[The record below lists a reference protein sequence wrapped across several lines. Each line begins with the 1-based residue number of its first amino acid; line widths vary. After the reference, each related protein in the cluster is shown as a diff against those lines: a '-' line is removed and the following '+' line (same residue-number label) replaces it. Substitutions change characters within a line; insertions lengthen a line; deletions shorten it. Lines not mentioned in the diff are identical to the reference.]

1 MAVHFDNLERFMIK
15 AVFFDLYQT
24 LVCYDPPRE
33 KIQADALKEFGIDT
47 TPEKML
53 YPITAADEFI
63 HQEHSRLS
71 IGKRSDE
78 DKKALW
84 GQYQAVLIK
93 KAGIEPT
100 KELIRHILGKMQQ
113 IKFKPILYGDVLP
126 TLTEL
131 KEKGLI
137 LGLIS
142 NVDND
147 ITQLCQDLGLMPFL
161 QVMITSLDSGYNKPQ
176 PEIFKEAVRQASVQP
191 REAIYVGDQYRIDVI
206 GAKQAGMLGIL
217 LDRGGYFNE
226 SIKEPKIQSLHQL
239 SGYLP

>member
-1 MAVHFDNLERFMIK
+1 MIK

-71 IGKRSDE
+71 ISKRSDE

-93 KAGIEPT
+93 EAGIEPT

-161 QVMITSLDSGYNKPQ
+161 QVVVTSLDSGYNKPQ
-176 PEIFKEAVRQASVQP
+176 PEIFKEAIRQAGVQP
-191 REAIYVGDQYRIDVI
+191 QESIYVGDQYRIDVV
-206 GAKQAGMLGIL
+206 GAKQSGMLGIL
-217 LDRGGYFNE
+217 LDRGDYFNE
-226 SIKEPKIQSLHQL
+226 AIDEPKIKSLHQL
-239 SGYLP
+239 SEHLS

>member
-1 MAVHFDNLERFMIK
+1 MIK

-24 LVCYDPPRE
+24 LVCYEPPRE
-33 KIQADALKEFGIDT
+33 NIQAEVIKEFGIDT

-63 HQEHSRLS
+63 HQEHSRLA
-71 IGKRSDE
+71 IGKRSDDE
-78 DKKALW
+78 KKALW
-84 GQYQAVLIK
+84 GQYQAVVLK
-93 KAGIEPT
+93 EAGIEPT

-113 IKFKPILYGDVLP
+113 IKFEPILYDDVLS
-126 TLTEL
+126 TLNEL

-147 ITQLCQDLGLMPFL
+147 ITQLCQNLGLSPLL
-161 QVMITSLDSGYNKPQ
+161 QVVVTSLDSGYNKPQ
-176 PEIFKEAVRQASVQP
+176 SEIFKEAIRQAGVQP
-191 REAIYVGDQYRIDVI
+191 QEAIYVGDQYRIDVL

-226 SIKEPKIQSLHQL
+226 YIKEPKIKSLHQL
-239 SGYLP
+239 SEHLS